1 VGNLSPERTETN
13 AGLVFYFRRALASCP
28 SRQRLLAIM
37 KQSSAEVSGMVK
49 EDETLT
55 FAGELLL
62 LIEAAPRCNCGG
74 NCETLKF
81 LVEQLPNL

>member
-1 VGNLSPERTETN
+1 
-13 AGLVFYFRRALASCP
+13 
-28 SRQRLLAIM
+28 
-37 KQSSAEVSGMVK
+37 MVK

-81 LVEQLPNL
+81 LVEQLQNPVLAVKLTADDDRFVERKREG

>member
-1 VGNLSPERTETN
+1 
-13 AGLVFYFRRALASCP
+13 
-28 SRQRLLAIM
+28 M